1 MQIQSAIRA
10 QLIPI
15 WMGIINKFLKNTGG
29 EGLGQKQSLEGD
41 EEMKLVKVL
50 TNNRMQVP
58 LKENMRNLWSRSPT
72 PKGISEEDS
81 RKEHAS

>member
-15 WMGIINKFLKNTGG
+15 WMGIINKSSKNTGG

-41 EEMKLVKVL
+41 DEMKLVKVL
-50 TNNRMQVP
+50 TKNRMQVP
-58 LKENMRNLWSRSPT
+58 LKENMRDLWSRSPT

>member
-15 WMGIINKFLKNTGG
+15 WMGIINKSSKNTGG

-41 EEMKLVKVL
+41 DEMKLVSL
-50 TNNRMQVP
+50 DTEQDAGAF
-58 LKENMRNLWSRSPT
+58 
-72 PKGISEEDS
+72 KGKHEKPMIQKS
-81 RKEHAS
+81 HT